1 MQDAAC
7 DTPRCRDGRGIFVTG
22 TDTDVGKTAVAV
34 AILRQCRAA
43 GICVGAYKPVASG
56 CRPGVTGDA
65 ERLWQAA
72 GRPRSVAEVCPQSFV
87 AALAPSQA
95 AAAMG
100 RTIDEALLISGFDRW
115 QRSCAFTVVEGAG
128 GLFSPLSE
136 HLLNVDLAVAYR
148 LPLVVVDA
156 ARLGA
161 IGRTLA
167 TVTAARARGLVV
179 AAVVLSATSPPVVD
193 ATGPHRIEPSGAII
207 PHALA
212 EIAARLPG
220 VAVGLLA
227 HAADAVHPMIDW
239 PHLASLNGSETPPGT
254 P

>member
-1 MQDAAC
+1 MKNAAR
-7 DTPRCRDGRGIFVTG
+7 DEPPRQEGRGLFVTG
-22 TDTDVGKTAVAV
+22 TDTDVGKTAVAA

-43 GICVGAYKPVASG
+43 GMRVGAYKPVASG
-56 CRPGVTGDA
+56 CLPGFAGDA

-72 GRPRSVAEVCPQSFV
+72 GCPRSVGDVCPQSFA

-95 AAAMG
+95 AAAEG
-100 RTIDEALLISGFDRW
+100 GTIDESLLILGFDRW

-128 GLFSPLSE
+128 GLFTPLSE
-136 HLLNVDLAVAYR
+136 NFLNVDLAVAYQ

-179 AAVVLSATSPPVVD
+179 AAVVLSATIPPVVD
-193 ATGPHRIEPSGAII
+193 ATGPDRIDASGAII
-207 PHALA
+207 HHALA

-227 HAADAVHPMIDW
+227 HGADAVRPMIDW
-239 PHLASLNGSETPPGT
+239 PQLVSSSGSETARAT